1 MRNFLFF
8 ILCVAA
14 LAIPVHA
21 APTEGVLDGIVA
33 TDGTDPA
40 DPDTPLAST
49 PISEVLET
57 GVSVLAVDGSLAGGY
72 YFVCDCALGSDLKFY
87 VPLEW
92 AHDVFTLD
100 SSGEPV
106 NLSNS
111 TCYAYCPVYPDYT
124 ISCSRFGTF
133 TYRASNYNTTDL
145 QITNISDTNI
155 EFLEDE
161 TQLPSDSDLL
171 LLIAGLIFVFGACGL
186 VLRRR

>member
-1 MRNFLFF
+1 MMKNFLFF

-14 LAIPVHA
+14 LAIPVSA
-21 APTEGVLDGIVA
+21 APDEGVVDAIVA
-33 TDGTDPA
+33 TDGVDSA
-40 DPDTPLAST
+40 DSEGPLENTSVAET
-49 PISEVLET
+49 LEA
-57 GVSVLAVDGSLAGGY
+57 GIDVLALDGSLAGGY
-72 YFVCDCALGSDLKFY
+72 YFVADCALGSALKFY

-133 TYRASNYNTTDL
+133 TYRASNYNTSDL
-145 QITNISDTNI
+145 LITNISETNI
-155 EFLEDE
+155 EFLENE
-161 TQLPSDSDLL
+161 TQIPSDSHLL
-171 LLIAGLIFVFGACGL
+171 LLIAALIFIFGACGL
-186 VLRRR
+186 VLRR